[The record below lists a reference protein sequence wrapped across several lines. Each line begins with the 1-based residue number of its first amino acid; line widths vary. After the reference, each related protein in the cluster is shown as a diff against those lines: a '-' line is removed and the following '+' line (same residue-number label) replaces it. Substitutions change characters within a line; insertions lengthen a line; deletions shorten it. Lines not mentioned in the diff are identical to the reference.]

1 MGTPWAFGE
10 EGGPEIVHIP
20 DALAESELFEDLT
33 DEQAA
38 RLSSMATTV
47 RAGAGE
53 ELFRSGEPA
62 AHIYVVLAGEV
73 DLHMAV
79 PEWWGI
85 DTPHRKVSTAKPGQ
99 ILGWS
104 AMIDASTYSLSA
116 VCATKVTL
124 ARFTAADL
132 AHALASDP
140 AMGQKLL
147 ARVLRVV
154 SRRFDRLAEA
164 VMAQRAVQASQAASR
179 TTQPA

>member
-1 MGTPWAFGE
+1 M
-10 EGGPEIVHIP
+10 VSIP
-20 DALAESELFEDLT
+20 HALAESELFEDLT
-33 DEQAA
+33 PEQTAKLE
-38 RLSSMATTV
+38 RLAVTV
-47 RAGAGE
+47 RAGAGAD
-53 ELFRSGEPA
+53 LFRRGEPA
-62 AHIYVVLAGEV
+62 SHIYVVLEGAV
-73 DLHMAV
+73 DLHMDV

-104 AMIDASTYSLSA
+104 AMIDGSTYSLSA

-132 AHALASDP
+132 AQALASDP
-140 AMGQKLL
+140 AMGQQLL

-154 SRRFDRLAEA
+154 SSRFDRLAEA

-179 TTQPA
+179 ATQPA